1 MEEKPTK
8 SAPNAGETDGHQA
21 RTVWKVYTLLRLP
34 GMQDRQTSQK
44 PSQRNRDEMPQ
55 IRRDLARRPMR
66 NSDEEN

>member
-1 MEEKPTK
+1 MEEK
-8 SAPNAGETDGHQA
+8 TDEVCPKCGKPMVIKQG
-21 RTVWKVYTLLRLP
+21 RFGKFIPLRLP

-55 IRRDLARRPMR
+55 MRRDLARRPRR